1 LEIKN
6 HLWQSS
12 QLSQR
17 IISTK
22 MENKYQEEERY
33 FKAKKRVE
41 EIKGFYGNLTSYIV
55 VNCVLFVINIVTSP
69 QYLWFFWTLLGWG
82 IGVVFHGIKVFNY
95 MPFIGKDWEE
105 RKIKEFMEKE
115 EQNKSSWK

>member
-115 EQNKSSWK
+115 EQTKSSWK